1 MCLVKTLLL
10 LISLIFFQNQ
20 EEFKKDYRKEFGN
33 SYIWARNWLI
43 LHDTAFTKQSKLFEI
58 PEKSLKAIVFPELIR
73 YNNVYN
79 AIEIE
84 SLKYLYVKEGQAY
97 ADFSVGYFQMKPSF
111 AQMVEN
117 DLANLKDKKFIK
129 TSELKGLNK
138 LPENLVKRKERINRI
153 TNIYMQLQYLVAF
166 YKICEEK
173 FANEKFTTDNEKVKY
188 FSTCYNSGYNHSY
201 KQLHHFQELK
211 YFKTD
216 KLFSSKKYNYSE
228 ISSFYFLNE

>member
-1 MCLVKTLLL
+1 MKLLLL
-10 LISLIFFQNQ
+10 LISVIFFQYPVNF
-20 EEFKKDYRKEFGN
+20 ESDYRKEFGD
-33 SYIWARNWLI
+33 SYVWALNWLVI
-43 LHDTAFTKQSKLFEI
+43 HDTAFTRQAKLFEI

-73 YNNVYN
+73 YNNVYD

-117 DLANLKDKKFIK
+117 DLASLKDRKFVK
-129 TSELKGLNK
+129 ASKLSGLSK

-173 FANEKFTTDNEKVKY
+173 FANEKFKSDNEKVKY
-188 FSTCYNSGYNHSY
+188 FSTCYNSGYNHST
-201 KQLHHFQELK
+201 KQLFHFQELK